1 MAGSSATLS
10 SPFFTDV
17 HRAMA
22 EAVDT
27 YLERLGGRRDEL
39 LRTILDQRRY
49 PDELMEAMA
58 WLGVVGAMIPEEYG
72 GSGAGLLAVAVAMER
87 FSAYGLGNTLAM
99 LTVMDGLAILRGG
112 SESQRLKLLPAI
124 AEGRLKLAFAI
135 TEPDAGTNSFNIGL
149 RARRDGSAYRLTG
162 EKAWIT
168 GVDRAD
174 MVLVVAR
181 TTGREEVARAGL
193 PKAFGLSL
201 FLVPTDAPGMSRT
214 EMSTVGIEGFSQFHL
229 HFDDAEVAEENL
241 VGEPDQGA
249 AVLFEALNPERIIGS
264 SLSVGLTD
272 YFLTRAVEYANQRRV
287 FGERPIGAYQ
297 AVAHPL
303 ARIRANQEAAR
314 ALMYSA
320 AEAYDRHAPSSVVGT
335 YANMAKLLSSENAF
349 EAADRAIQ
357 THGGNGFVADYML
370 IQMLAPARLA
380 KTAPINNEMILNYIA
395 EHDLG
400 LPRSY

>member
-58 WLGVVGAMIPEEYG
+58 SLGVVGAMIPEEYG

-174 MVLVVAR
+174 
-181 TTGREEVARAGL
+181 
-193 PKAFGLSL
+193 
-201 FLVPTDAPGMSRT
+201 
-214 EMSTVGIEGFSQFHL
+214 
-229 HFDDAEVAEENL
+229 
-241 VGEPDQGA
+241 
-249 AVLFEALNPERIIGS
+249 
-264 SLSVGLTD
+264 
-272 YFLTRAVEYANQRRV
+272 
-287 FGERPIGAYQ
+287 
-297 AVAHPL
+297 
-303 ARIRANQEAAR
+303 
-314 ALMYSA
+314 
-320 AEAYDRHAPSSVVGT
+320 
-335 YANMAKLLSSENAF
+335 
-349 EAADRAIQ
+349 
-357 THGGNGFVADYML
+357 
-370 IQMLAPARLA
+370 
-380 KTAPINNEMILNYIA
+380 
-395 EHDLG
+395 
-400 LPRSY
+400 

>member
-22 EAVDT
+22 EAADT
-27 YLERLGGRRDEL
+27 YLERLGERRTEL
-39 LRTILDQRRY
+39 LHVILDQRRY
-49 PDELMEAMA
+49 PEELMEAMA
-58 WLGVVGAMIPEEYG
+58 SLGVVGAMIPEKYG

-112 SESQRLKLLPAI
+112 NEEQRLRLLPSI

-149 RARRDGSAYRLTG
+149 RARHDGDAYRLTG

-168 GVDRAD
+168 AVDRAD

-193 PKAFGLSL
+193 PRAFGLSL
-201 FLVPTDAPGMSRT
+201 FLVPTDTPGMSRT
-214 EMSTVGIEGFSQFHL
+214 EMATVGIEGFSQFHL
-229 HFDDAEVAEENL
+229 YFDDAEVSEENL
-241 VGEPDQGA
+241 VGEVDQGA

-264 SLSVGLTD
+264 SLSIGLTD
-272 YFLTRAVEYANQRRV
+272 YFLTRSVQYANQRRV
-287 FGERPIGAYQ
+287 FGERPIGSYQ

-320 AEAYDRHAPSSVVGT
+320 AEAYDRHAPSTVVGT